1 MQQHCLADPV
11 SVVVAG
17 AVENRAFAVVVAVVE
32 VENLAI
38 VVVVVFVENP
48 TFVTGYFPAT
58 SSGYYRRPAD
68 GSVG

>member
-11 SVVVAG
+11 SVVVAA
-17 AVENRAFAVVVAVVE
+17 AVEAFAVVAAVVV

-38 VVVVVFVENP
+38 VVVVVVVLVETP
-48 TFVTGYFPAT
+48 TFVTGYFPET
-58 SSGYYRRPAD
+58 SFGYCRRPAD